1 METTILEN
9 FLSQDELK
17 SCLKIFNVL
26 HQDPNKLTRNKSVF
40 EVNSSQISNFNL
52 LNNLNLKIDSLLK
65 ERTEEDFYFFQLWI
79 GKNTKN
85 NFDKNKLPY
94 ITHFDRS
101 RRLKGMIYLSDVTKE
116 NGPIHLCEDSYDW
129 IENIRKS
136 LPNNWMDSKLNSN
149 PLIGKI
155 KPPIPIIKKSG
166 TLILFDTN
174 TPHHAGEVLNNNER
188 KYLRFDYII
197 KDKNNFI

>member
-1 METTILEN
+1 MKTAILEN
-9 FLSQDELK
+9 FLSKDEL
-17 SCLKIFNVL
+17 SNCLEIFNTL

-40 EVNSSQISNFNL
+40 EINSNQILNYGL
-52 LNNLNLKIDSLLK
+52 LNQLNSKISSLLK
-65 ERTEEDFYFFQLWI
+65 ERTEMDFYFFQLWV

-85 NFDKNKLPY
+85 NFNKNELPY

-116 NGPIHLCEDSYDW
+116 NGPIHLCENNYDW
-129 IENIRKS
+129 IEDIRKS
-136 LPNNWMDSKLNSN
+136 LPSNWMDSKINSSS
-149 PLIGKI
+149 LIGKI
-155 KPPIPIIKKSG
+155 KPPIPIIKESK

-174 TPHHAGEVLNNNER
+174 TPHHAGEVLDGKER